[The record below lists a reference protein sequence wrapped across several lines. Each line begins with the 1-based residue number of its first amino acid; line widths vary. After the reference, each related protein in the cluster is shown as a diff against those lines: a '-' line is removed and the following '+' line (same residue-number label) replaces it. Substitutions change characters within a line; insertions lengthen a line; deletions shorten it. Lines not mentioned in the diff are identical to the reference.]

1 MGDIDIAQLISHLV
15 IYMVVL
21 LLAISAHEAGHAWM
35 SYKYGDD
42 TAYMLGRVTLNPVAH
57 TDPVGT
63 LLIPIVSFIFGAVGG
78 ALASVPLIGWGKP
91 TPVNPLKWR
100 NKNTANVMVSIAG
113 IGANLILAIGGFAIF
128 KSLLEFEVINGRNF
142 DTGIVKP
149 IVIFFQYLIMLNVS
163 LAVFNLLPFP
173 PLDGSKVL
181 ATFLPP
187 SFEPVIEVLEQYGFL
202 ILLVLLYMGIIGA
215 IMYPFRYLIEYLLYT
230 NW

>member
-15 IYMVVL
+15 VYMVVL

-63 LLIPIVSFIFGAVGG
+63 LLIPIVSFVFGALGG
-78 ALASVPLIGWGKP
+78 ALAGIPLIGWGKP

-128 KSLLEFEVINGRNF
+128 KSLLEFEVINDQNAG
-142 DTGIVKP
+142 TGIVKP

-181 ATFLPP
+181 ATFLPA

-215 IMYPFRYLIEYLLYT
+215 IMYPFRHLVEYLLYT